1 MPKNITV
8 SDIRKEAQKLIESG
22 KMPPLAQLLGAV
34 AFARQKYTPR
44 IKAAQAS
51 GPEPEEG
58 APADFGGRVIPNPTG
73 VKPEWDTAPVAP
85 HAYPGKAVMD
95 TNLAPLKTPEGNVEN
110 YQSTPEDRKAFPMPE
125 EIER

>member
-1 MPKNITV
+1 MPKTIKV
-8 SDIRKEAQKLIESG
+8 SDIRKEAQKLIDGG

-34 AFARQKYTPR
+34 AHARNQYAHR

-58 APADFGGRVIPNPTG
+58 APADFGGRVFPQTNPPTVPRQSEEG
-73 VKPEWDTAPVAP
+73 PQTVTPVGA
-85 HAYPGKAVMD
+85 HMSTD
-95 TNLAPLKTPEGNVEN
+95 LAEPTDKK
-110 YQSTPEDRKAFPMPE
+110 SFPAPE